1 VTAKD
6 SKGKE
11 FFKQSK
17 IYMPIPQQLGRG
29 DKMGRGPYEK
39 SGILRDSSLPPGRPV
54 TESFEIAFPVEEVK
68 QGDTV
73 QRNITDYDM
82 TIDVELMYLPFGTKE
97 SGQLTWQ
104 KVTKKVSIE
113 KGGV

>member
-11 FFKQSK
+11 LFRTSK

-39 SGILRDSSLPPGRPV
+39 SGMIRDSSLPPGRPV
-54 TESFEIAFPVEEVK
+54 NESFEIPRPAEFFKKDGKDVTTI
-68 QGDTV
+68 Q
-73 QRNITDYDM
+73 DYDM
-82 TIDVELMYLPFGTKE
+82 TVDVELIYRPFGTKE
-97 SGQLTWQ
+97 SGQFTWQ

>member
-11 FFKQSK
+11 LFRQSR

-39 SGILRDSSLPPGRPV
+39 SGILRDSSLPPNRPV
-54 TESFEIAFPVEEVK
+54 NESFEIPFPAEFAKKDGKNVTTIL
-68 QGDTV
+68 DH
-73 QRNITDYDM
+73 DM

-97 SGQLTWQ
+97 SGQFTWH